1 MLFSQLKQFLQI
13 VLADQAVV
21 SKNAVLQ
28 NTSYATS
35 LSNVIGALT
44 PDLNIRLDSNAVYS
58 SAGLLVS
65 DSNKRELRFDPKG
78 SDKIVQGFLEAN
90 VSSVVKIWQRSDDIE
105 GTQTSVPYGTL
116 PDGRRYYVTDSA
128 RGVFYLNE
136 YGHIIGAVP
145 GNASTAG
152 TGYGSASSAITF
164 QVGDTEYVAVSS
176 TDHMVRIYDAA
187 TFALVST
194 IGTPGDAGLPDDV
207 GTPLLD
213 TPTDLAFDAAT
224 STLYI
229 ACALGVAASAGGT
242 GDGFVCSFD
251 LTTPADPEFGSYIVV
266 NRETDLHQ
274 MSVATPHGV
283 SYDPVLGAL
292 WVLSYD
298 STNTSRPY
306 EIGAISV
313 SGLSSNG
320 YLVGYVEFRGR
331 TFATRTA
338 QKIHVDVGRRRLYLT
353 NSPGVEV
360 FDLVT
365 MRHLYTFGSYSQD
378 ENSAHP
384 NSGKFSPVTGAVGAV
399 AADVLTV
406 DGVRINFALFADS
419 TNNRIVRVGENIY
432 EGENVIT
439 FNSSTYAIPVSLHG
453 YLVKGDLSTDK
464 IQVEYRTSS
473 AGAWQIL
480 SQTDSVAASTFF
492 QFRLKVNPDL
502 SDVIAEKAIKEIVI
516 VGRQEG

>member
-13 VLADQAVV
+13 ILADQAVV
-21 SKNAVLQ
+21 TKNVVLQ
-28 NTSYATS
+28 NTSYATA

-44 PDLNIRLDSNAVYS
+44 PDLNIRLDSTAVAS
-58 SAGLLVS
+58 STGLLVS
-65 DSNKRELRFDPKG
+65 DSNRRELRFDPKG

-90 VSSVVKIWQRSDDIE
+90 VSNVVKIWQRSDDAA

-116 PDGRRYYVTDSA
+116 SDGRRYYVTDA
-128 RGVFYLNE
+128 DRGVFYLNE

-145 GNASTAG
+145 GNAILTGS
-152 TGYGSASSAITF
+152 GYGSASSAITF
-164 QVGDTEYVAVSS
+164 QITATEYVAVAS
-176 TDHMVRIYDAA
+176 TDHMVRIYNAS

-194 IGTPGDAGLPDDV
+194 IGTPGSAGLPDAV
-207 GTPLLD
+207 GSPLLD
-213 TPTDLAFDAAT
+213 TPTDLAFDSVT
-224 STLYI
+224 NTLYI
-229 ACALGVAASAGGT
+229 SCAQGIAASAGGT
-242 GDGFVCSFD
+242 GNGFVCSFD
-251 LTTPADPEFGSYIVV
+251 LTIPAAPVFGSYIVV
-266 NRETDLHQ
+266 NQGTDLHQ
-274 MSVATPHGV
+274 MSVALPQGLAF
-283 SYDPVLGAL
+283 DPTLGAL

-298 STNTSRPY
+298 STNIARPY
-306 EIGAISV
+306 EIGAVSV
-313 SGLSSNG
+313 TGLVSDG

-331 TFATRTA
+331 SFATRTA

-365 MRHLYTFGSYSQD
+365 MKHLYTFGSYSQD
-378 ENSAHP
+378 ENSANP
-384 NSGKFSPVTGAVGAV
+384 NSGKFSPVTGAVSAV
-399 AADVLTV
+399 AADVLSV
-406 DGVRINFALFADS
+406 DGVLINFALFADS

-439 FNSSTYAIPVSLHG
+439 FNSATYAIPVSLHG
-453 YLVKGDLSTDK
+453 YLVKGDLATDK

-473 AGAWQIL
+473 TGAWQIL
-480 SQTDSVAASTFF
+480 SQTDSVSASTFF

-502 SDVIAEKAIKEIVI
+502 SDVIAERAIKEIVI